1 MLRTMHVK
9 GAVVLSAVALAAAAC
24 GGSSS
29 PTTAQPADDMSS
41 SPASASSVTE
51 TAAAQLRA
59 GLDGLLRQHVDLT
72 AYVVQSVVA
81 EGSLEDPQVQGSI
94 EALTDNTNA
103 LGDAIGSIYGDD
115 AKDQFLDLWN
125 AHIGFFVTY
134 VKGDLAD
141 DAALKA
147 KANKQLDGY
156 RRDFG
161 AFVETATGGV
171 LTQDA
176 VAKELVGHIQ
186 TLEDAI
192 DAIVAKDPDAASLVS
207 MAADHMD
214 GTATALASGIASA
227 KKLPGKVDGAGST
240 LRAGLTGLLV
250 QHVAQTGIVVRTVVQ
265 TGALDSPQTAGAIQA
280 LTDNTN
286 ALGDAIGS
294 IYGDEAKKQFL
305 KLWNAH
311 IGFFVTYTQG
321 VIGKDAALKKK
332 ANRQLDGYRAG
343 FGAFIAGATNDALTA
358 DQVATELVG
367 HIQTLEDAIDAII
380 AGKPDAASK
389 LAMAELHMPGTAAAL
404 AKAIADTQQDTFT
417 S

>member
-1 MLRTMHVK
+1 MLRTMHLK
-9 GAVVLSAVALAAAAC
+9 GAVVLSTVALAAAAC

-29 PTTAQPADDMSS
+29 PTTEPADDMSS
-41 SPASASSVTE
+41 SAAAASNVTE

-59 GLDGLLRQHVDLT
+59 GLTGLLRQHVDLT
-72 AYVVQSVVA
+72 AYVVQDVVA

-94 EALTDNTNA
+94 AALNDNTNA

-115 AKDQFLDLWN
+115 AKDQFLELWN

-134 VKGDLAD
+134 VKGALGD

-161 AFVETATGGV
+161 AFVETATGGI
-171 LTQDA
+171 LTQAA

-192 DAIVAKDPDAASLVS
+192 DAIVAKDADAASLVS

-214 GTATALASGIASA
+214 GTATALASGIAGA
-227 KKLPGKVDGAGST
+227 KKLPGMVDGAGST

-250 QHVAQTGIVVRTVVQ
+250 QHVAQTGVVVRTVVQ
-265 TGALDSPQTAGAIQA
+265 TGALDSPQTGGAIQA
-280 LTDNTN
+280 LNDNTN

-294 IYGDEAKKQFL
+294 VYGDAAKKQFL
-305 KLWNAH
+305 ELWNAH
-311 IGFFVTYTQG
+311 IGFFVTYTKG
-321 VIGKDAALKKK
+321 VIGKDAALQKK
-332 ANRQLDGYRAG
+332 ANRQLDGYRAD
-343 FGAFIAGATNDALTA
+343 FGTFIAGATDDALTA

-380 AGKPDAASK
+380 AGKADAASK

-404 AKAIADTQQDTFT
+404 AKAIADTQQDKFT

>member
-1 MLRTMHVK
+1 MLRTMHLK
-9 GAVVLSAVALAAAAC
+9 GAVVLSTVALAAAAC

-29 PTTAQPADDMSS
+29 PSTEPADRTSN
-41 SPASASSVTE
+41 SPAGMSNVTD

-59 GLDGLLRQHVDLT
+59 GLGGLLRQHVDLT
-72 AYVVQSVVA
+72 AYVVQNVVA
-81 EGSLEDPQVQGSI
+81 EGSLEDPQVQGAI
-94 EALTDNTNA
+94 GALGDNTNA

-115 AKDQFLDLWN
+115 ARDQFLDLWN
-125 AHIGFFVTY
+125 AHIGFFVSY
-134 VKGDLAD
+134 VKGELTD
-141 DAALKA
+141 DSALKA

-161 AFVETATGGV
+161 AFVESATGGA
-171 LTQDA
+171 LTQQA

-192 DAIVAKDPDAASLVS
+192 DALVAKDPDAASLVS

-214 GTATALASGIASA
+214 GTATALATGIATA
-227 KKLPGKVDGAGST
+227 KKLPGKVDGAGSA

-265 TGALDSPQTAGAIQA
+265 TGSLESPQTAGAVQA
-280 LTDNTN
+280 LSDNTN

-294 IYGDEAKKQFL
+294 IYGDEAKQQFL
-305 KLWNAH
+305 DLWNAH
-311 IGFFVTYTQG
+311 IGFFVTYTKG

-332 ANRQLDGYRAG
+332 ADKQLDGYRED
-343 FGAFIAGATNDALTA
+343 FGTFIAGATNDALTA

-367 HIQTLEDAIDAII
+367 HIQTLEDAIDAIV

-404 AKAIADTQQDTFT
+404 AKAIADTQQDTF
-417 S
+417 SS